1 VKRIPHVRG
10 VTQALRSVRE
20 AAQKSLQGVNRVASQ
35 RMVKGDYS
43 TAEALAARGKE
54 IRQFQSEVETL
65 RKRWR
70 ELCGVG
76 GQSAKQSGTPLWVY
90 FQPIL
95 QGLVQ
100 AGGESR
106 RVDLET
112 RVGSLVSSSLQLG
125 EPDALAG
132 GHERW
137 RVMIRRAR
145 KHLVAE
151 GWIEDRT
158 GPIWRIT
165 EAGRKAAVRRI
176 GKEALR

>member
-1 VKRIPHVRG
+1 
-10 VTQALRSVRE
+10 
-20 AAQKSLQGVNRVASQ
+20 
-35 RMVKGDYS
+35 
-43 TAEALAARGKE
+43 
-54 IRQFQSEVETL
+54 
-65 RKRWR
+65 
-70 ELCGVG
+70 
-76 GQSAKQSGTPLWVY
+76 
-90 FQPIL
+90 
-95 QGLVQ
+95 
-100 AGGESR
+100 
-106 RVDLET
+106 
-112 RVGSLVSSSLQLG
+112 LQLG

-132 GHERW
+132 GYESW